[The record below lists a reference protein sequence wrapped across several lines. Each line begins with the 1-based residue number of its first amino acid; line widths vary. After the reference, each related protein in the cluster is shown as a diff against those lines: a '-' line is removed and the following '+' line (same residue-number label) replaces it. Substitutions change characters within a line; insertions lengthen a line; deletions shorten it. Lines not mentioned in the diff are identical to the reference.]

1 MQNCNFLHIFPY
13 RNCLFGVLGYFEKF
27 PPVGFLKTSS
37 LVASPH
43 SHPTA
48 LINLHYS
55 FFCLDYA
62 IVNIVPNI
70 LKLLFPQF
78 SRVKSLVKHVVKV
91 TVVFSLLQA
100 FTITTG
106 CIVLYIAFLSLSLLP
121 LLASNPA
128 SYFKSV
134 SVTKGRIPCCLI
146 FLCFN
151 CWLAFSCKLAYF
163 WVVFILLSVESGSSL
178 HTVLFVQ
185 SAEMFSVL
193 LKWATGF
200 LHFPSLLFSYQFIL
214 N

>member
-13 RNCLFGVLGYFEKF
+13 RNCLVGVLGYFEKF

-55 FFCLDYA
+55 FFCSDYA

-78 SRVKSLVKHVVKV
+78 SRVKSLVKQVVKV
-91 TVVFSLLQA
+91 IVVFSLLQA
-100 FTITTG
+100 FLITTG
-106 CIVLYIAFLSLSLLP
+106 CIMLYIAFLSLSLLP

-134 SVTKGRIPCCLI
+134 SGQ
-146 FLCFN
+146 N
-151 CWLAFSCKLAYF
+151 
-163 WVVFILLSVESGSSL
+163 
-178 HTVLFVQ
+178 
-185 SAEMFSVL
+185 
-193 LKWATGF
+193 
-200 LHFPSLLFSYQFIL
+200 SLLPYLSLF
-214 N
+214 